1 MDISKRSLLSFT
13 SKKVYF
19 ECVNACINFTKNG
32 FWYCSCFKFQGCKR
46 KNYICRLSE
55 MHSETDINGVKKN
68 PIKIIK
74 LHLLFCKDVKLCQE
88 FDKMIDNFWLYN
100 HEYTGRLVNE

>member
-1 MDISKRSLLSFT
+1 
-13 SKKVYF
+13 
-19 ECVNACINFTKNG
+19 
-32 FWYCSCFKFQGCKR
+32 
-46 KNYICRLSE
+46 

-100 HEYTGRLVNE
+100 HEYTGRLVDE